1 MEIKNKKHGLKL
13 NIEISSRHSYFDPKK
28 IRYKYIILE
37 KEDSFYFLKSDG
49 QGLAKGEFQGFI
61 EENEHVIF
69 QIEFENDNVKI
80 INLFYKD
87 IYKGN
92 LARFYNY
99 INGFNY
105 KLYKMI
111 LKSEE
116 EDENNLNYKH
126 SLELYDIIKIKEFK
140 LLLRDYRINKKKSP
154 KNKNPKF
161 IIQINEAKHEEHEEC
176 VSCNKTNSSPDNPLI
191 NFYNEIKHLNCIK
204 EEINQKTTNVNGK
217 YIIKNPDNYPLFF
230 IYDNKQYDL
239 LDIPK
244 NQNEDFLLF
253 ESLDYLD
260 IKGNKIDKY
269 IFYIKLDKNKPKE
282 KILITSG
289 ENKNKIKEYD
299 NLIELDENIIDNGK
313 AVIECDKLN
322 QNLILKNIGEENDIS
337 VLQENIL
344 LKPDNGVLYMNSAN
358 VKIEA
363 KLISS
368 NEFDD
373 VEKEMEQ
380 NKEKIE
386 ERKE

>member
-1 MEIKNKKHGLKL
+1 MEIKNKKYGLKL
-13 NIEISSRHSYFDPKK
+13 NIEISDRHSYFDPKK
-28 IRYKYIILE
+28 IKYKYIILE
-37 KEDSFYFLKSDG
+37 KEDSFYFLKSNSE
-49 QGLAKGEFQGFI
+49 GLAKGEFQGFI
-61 EENEHVIF
+61 EEDEHVIF

-92 LARFYNY
+92 LDRFYNY

-140 LLLRDYRINKKKSP
+140 LLLRDYQINNKKSP

-161 IIQINEAKHEEHEEC
+161 IIQINEEKHEKC
-176 VSCNKTNSSPDNPLI
+176 FSCKKTNSSPENPLL
-191 NFYNEIKHLNCIK
+191 NFYNEIMHLNCIK
-204 EEINQKTTNVNGK
+204 EDIKTKTNNINGK
-217 YIIKNPDNYPLFF
+217 YIIGNSGNYPLFF

-253 ESLDYLD
+253 ESLDYKD
-260 IKGNKIDKY
+260 IKGNKIDKN

-282 KILITSG
+282 KIVITSK
-289 ENKNKIKEYD
+289 ENKNEIKEYD
-299 NLIELDENIIDNGK
+299 NLIELDEYIIDNGK

-322 QNLILKNIGEENDIS
+322 QNLILKNLGEENDIS

-344 LKPDNGVLYMNSAN
+344 LKPDNGVLFMNSAN